1 MSIDEFRKLA
11 LSFEESEEMP
21 HFEKPSFRIRKK
33 IFATLHADSNKSV
46 LKLDL
51 INQQVFMGIN
61 SKGIYPV
68 KGAWGKQGWT
78 FFELDKLP
86 EELVYDALSIA
97 YCIVAPKK
105 LTEKYH
111 TNNF

>member
-11 LSFEESEEMP
+11 QSFHESEEVP
-21 HFEKPSFRIRKK
+21 HFEKPSFRVKKK
-33 IFATLHADSNKSV
+33 IFATLHSDSNKAV

-51 INQQVFMGIN
+51 INQHVFMGIN
-61 SKGIYPV
+61 SKEIYPV

-78 FFELDKLP
+78 FFELEELP

-105 LTEKYH
+105 LAEKYQ
-111 TNNF
+111 TNKS